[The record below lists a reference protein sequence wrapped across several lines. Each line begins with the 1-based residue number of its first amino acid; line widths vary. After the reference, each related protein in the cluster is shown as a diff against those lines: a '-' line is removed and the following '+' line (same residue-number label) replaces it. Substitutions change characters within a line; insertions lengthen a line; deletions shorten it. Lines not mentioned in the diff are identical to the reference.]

1 MFWYILKL
9 ILLKSPNFNQIL
21 VEKTPKFF
29 QPKTFYLSFSQR
41 NFEDFHSKL
50 HRNLAKSHW
59 NFSHRIFSHLAY
71 LINKGWFLNN
81 FFDCSACSVCQR
93 TWLLCCMVISYIPK
107 SKDLPL
113 TIAWFQIYLTM
124 IRYCLLLPSSLMG
137 QIRDEYFLWYK
148 WKDRNCFPTF

>member
-1 MFWYILKL
+1 M
-9 ILLKSPNFNQIL
+9 LKSPNFNQIL
-21 VEKTPKFF
+21 VKKTSKFF
-29 QPKTFYLSFSQR
+29 HPKTFYLSFSQR

-59 NFSHRIFSHLAY
+59 NFSHQIFSHLAY

-93 TWLLCCMVISYIPK
+93 TWLLCSMVISYIPK

-148 WKDRNCFPTF
+148 